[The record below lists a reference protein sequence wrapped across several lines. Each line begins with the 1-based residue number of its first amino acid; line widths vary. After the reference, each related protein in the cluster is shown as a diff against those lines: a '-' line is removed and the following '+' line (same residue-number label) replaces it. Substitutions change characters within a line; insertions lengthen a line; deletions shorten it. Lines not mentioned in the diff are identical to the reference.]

1 MEGRHDPSSPANEE
15 EDVKASDA
23 ETAADSEAGEAEADD
38 VEEDE
43 TKELLRNG
51 EAAEAP
57 TGAALPARATPPIAA
72 AEILPERKE
81 RGAIGE
87 ASTSAMAG
95 GLVLLRA
102 GHSQCFVSFI
112 LSTTHPGRL
121 FYFYIFQKKIYRN
134 IFWFSKF
141 TVLCSYRPV
150 GGRQGAYRPPA
161 RR

>member
-95 GLVLLRA
+95 GLVCAEGWPL
-102 GHSQCFVSFI
+102 
-112 LSTTHPGRL
+112 P
-121 FYFYIFQKKIYRN
+121 
-134 IFWFSKF
+134 
-141 TVLCSYRPV
+141 VLCFLYLIHHPLGMRLTGLHFGHVHNGPSC
-150 GGRQGAYRPPA
+150 
-161 RR
+161 

>member
-1 MEGRHDPSSPANEE
+1 MSMEKKRKNDPSSPANEE
-15 EDVKASDA
+15 DDVKASDA
-23 ETAADSEAGEAEADD
+23 KTAAEREAGEGEADD

-95 GLVLLRA
+95 GLVCAEGWPL
-102 GHSQCFVSFI
+102 
-112 LSTTHPGRL
+112 P
-121 FYFYIFQKKIYRN
+121 
-134 IFWFSKF
+134 
-141 TVLCSYRPV
+141 VLCFLYLIHHPLGMRLTGLHFGPV
-150 GGRQGAYRPPA
+150 HNGPSC
-161 RR
+161 